1 MICAAPVEEFAVN
14 MSDTQAKDH
23 YECIKNA
30 IKNPPATA
38 KEDVK
43 EDDKAAKRFLKN
55 VEHHEKN

>member
-1 MICAAPVEEFAVN
+1 